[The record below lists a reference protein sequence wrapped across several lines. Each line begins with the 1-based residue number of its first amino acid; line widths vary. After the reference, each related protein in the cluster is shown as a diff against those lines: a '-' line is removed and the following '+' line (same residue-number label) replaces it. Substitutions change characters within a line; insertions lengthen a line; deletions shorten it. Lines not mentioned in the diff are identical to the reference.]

1 MVLQEVENIFK
12 TVFRDE
18 SISLDNTTSADDIDG
33 WDSIT
38 HMSLLNE
45 IEKHFSIDFTYKE
58 VRNLQNIGDLINL
71 ITSKV

>member
-1 MVLQEVENIFK
+1 MVLQEVEYIFK
-12 TVFRDE
+12 KVFRDE
-18 SISLDNTTSADDIDG
+18 SISLDKTTSADDIDG

-58 VRNLQNIGDLINL
+58 VRGLQNIGDLLNL
-71 ITSKV
+71 IKSKV